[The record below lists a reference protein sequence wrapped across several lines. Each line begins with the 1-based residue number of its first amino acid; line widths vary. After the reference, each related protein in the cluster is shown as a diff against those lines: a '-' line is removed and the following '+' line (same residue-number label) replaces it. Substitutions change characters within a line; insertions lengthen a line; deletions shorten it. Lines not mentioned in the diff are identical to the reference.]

1 MKRLDPDAVG
11 GVGIV
16 LGDLGDGLHLMG
28 SDLDRCLAEG
38 TLSPLAREVVD
49 RFDTYAEVSSGR
61 EGVKQFFLISA
72 DDAAA
77 VAEMMGGNARKTFS
91 VGEHREI
98 ALDRVRYYTVTG
110 VCLNECKELRQV
122 SVDDVRF
129 LLEDAGP
136 RFKQQYAVAKADNPQ
151 SGTQRAGVGDRLHV
165 PEVVPGEHGTNLL
178 VCNPN
183 PMVGSTRIAAH
194 RSHDGAQPLIL
205 GSQPLDLGVAGG
217 DLLM

>member
-1 MKRLDPDAVG
+1 MGEIAERDAVG

-16 LGDLGDGLHLMG
+16 LGDLGDDLHLMG
-28 SDLDRCLAEG
+28 SDLDRCIANKE
-38 TLSPLAREVVD
+38 LSSWAGEMID
-49 RFDTYAEVSSGR
+49 RFNTYAEILRGEGSSVLSDLGARCGGR
-61 EGVKQFFLISA
+61 CR
-72 DDAAA
+72 
-77 VAEMMGGNARKTFS
+77 MMGGKVRKAFV

-98 ALDRVRYYTVTG
+98 ALDRERYYAVTADCWG
-110 VCLNECKELRQV
+110 ECKELRQV
-122 SVDDVRF
+122 SVDDIRF
-129 LLEDAGP
+129 LLDDAGP
-136 RFKQQYAVAKADNPQ
+136 RFKQQYGAEADNPP

-165 PEVVPGEHGTNLL
+165 PEVRPGERGTLICL